1 MTAGRPTKYNAT
13 FHPKLVEAYARL
25 GMTDVQIAEKFEIS
39 EKTLNTWK
47 QKYPKFLQSMQ
58 AGKEKVDD
66 QVEAALLKKA
76 LGFDDPD
83 AVKIFQYNGGIIEA
97 QYVRKVDPDYNSIRL
112 WLLNRRPKKWR
123 DKVHIE
129 DDTDF
134 SRQKDKLDKIRES
147 ALKEDDKK

>member
-1 MTAGRPTKYNAT
+1 VTAGRPTKYNAT

-25 GMTDVQIAEKFEIS
+25 GMTDVQIAEELEIS
-39 EKTLNTWK
+39 EKTLNNWK
-47 QKYPKFLQSMQ
+47 EKYPEFLQSMSR
-58 AGKEKVDD
+58 GKNQIDD
-66 QVEAALLKKA
+66 QVESALLKKA
-76 LGFDDPD
+76 LGYEYDDEKPFQFQGGP
-83 AVKIFQYNGGIIEA
+83 VKVTYKKI
-97 QYVRKVDPDYNSIRL
+97 VDPDYNSIRL

-147 ALKEDDKK
+147 ALKENGKK